1 MIIISATTIMLVF
14 ITSVCFCTARFR
26 WSAAFKWIVRHLWDT
41 SHWLIFSFNIGWH
54 CVYRLNF
61 DTVPNN
67 CRVLFVIPIENK
79 SLSMM
84 TVNVER
90 TVQAVEINLRGF
102 LILDFVYGL
111 FYVKMAIKLLL
122 KWKRLLSKISAK
134 QVCSRWWRKNQI
146 IMENIEILP
155 TDFLLKNTLAVLNQ
169 VLTEVAGLFNVLI
182 KIGLIPKAL
191 CNLYQMK
198 SNGSF
203 FANNLLRRF
212 YLFTCMTE

>member
-14 ITSVCFCTARFR
+14 ITSVCFCTVRFR

-41 SHWLIFSFNIGWH
+41 SYWRIFSFNIGWH

-67 CRVLFVIPIENK
+67 CRVLLKPIENK

-102 LILDFVYGL
+102 LIQILSMIFW
-111 FYVKMAIKLLL
+111 FKLILCE
-122 KWKRLLSKISAK
+122 KGNEVAFETK
-134 QVCSRWWRKNQI
+134 QV
-146 IMENIEILP
+146 
-155 TDFLLKNTLAVLNQ
+155 A
-169 VLTEVAGLFNVLI
+169 
-182 KIGLIPKAL
+182 
-191 CNLYQMK
+191 
-198 SNGSF
+198 
-203 FANNLLRRF
+203 
-212 YLFTCMTE
+212 